1 MIVYCCADL
10 IFSTKVASTCE
21 ALGVVSR
28 PARDVGMLQRRLDRV
43 EDGKA
48 NDAVA
53 AVMIDL
59 EAGDKALE
67 MIRVAAG
74 HGADPA
80 VIAFGP
86 HVMTEAL
93 AAAKDAGGRMR

>member
-28 PARDVGMLQRRLDRV
+28 PARDVGMLRKRLDRV

-48 NDAVA
+48 NGAVA
-53 AVMIDL
+53 AVMVDL
-59 EAGDKALE
+59 EAGDKG
-67 MIRVAAG
+67 AG
-74 HGADPA
+74 IDPC
-80 VIAFGP
+80 
-86 HVMTEAL
+86 
-93 AAAKDAGGRMR
+93 GGGGTKRTRR